1 MRGPTLQKATI
12 ISFTLHLT
20 VFAIALV
27 ILKQSSSVR
36 LPSPYTV
43 NLVSPGVLK
52 DMGRETTAEAG
63 KESTRLAA
71 PADVSK
77 KSVKETPKDKPKDAA
92 KEKEMVAKRIAAI
105 EAKKKVERRV
115 KLRSIIAL
123 KADAGKQVSSIK
135 QQSASNG
142 KAALQEDYYTTI
154 TREIW
159 QQWNYPSE
167 IGKKDIEAVIAI
179 RILRDGTAIIQRI
192 EKSSGNAV
200 LDKSALSA
208 IVKASPLTPPPD
220 GEEEIGVRFYP

>member
-20 VFAIALV
+20 VFAITLV
-27 ILKQSSSVR
+27 ILKQSGSVR

-52 DMGRETTAEAG
+52 DMSRETAAESG

-71 PADVSK
+71 PPDVSK
-77 KSVKETPKDKPKDAA
+77 KAVKETPKDKPKDTA

-105 EAKKKVERRV
+105 EAKKNVERRV
-115 KLRSIIAL
+115 RLRSVIAL
-123 KADAGKQVSSIK
+123 KAGAGKQESNMK
-135 QQSASNG
+135 QQQSASHG
-142 KAALQEDYYTTI
+142 KGSLQDDYYTAI
-154 TREIW
+154 TKEIW
-159 QQWNYPSE
+159 QQWVCPD

-192 EKSSGNAV
+192 EKSSGNT
-200 LDKSALSA
+200 LFDRSAMRALA
-208 IVKASPLTPPPD
+208 KASPLPPPPD
-220 GEEEIGVRFYP
+220 EMEIGVRFFP

>member
-52 DMGRETTAEAG
+52 DMGRETTTEAG
-63 KESTRLAA
+63 KESTRLTA

-115 KLRSIIAL
+115 KLRSVIAL
-123 KADAGKQVSSIK
+123 KADAGKQGSSIK

-159 QQWNYPSE
+159 QQWVYPDT
-167 IGKKDIEAVIAI
+167 GKKDIEAIVAI
-179 RILRDGTAIIQRI
+179 KILRDGTAIIQRI
-192 EKSSGNAV
+192 EKSSGNT
-200 LDKSALSA
+200 LFDKSALRA
-208 IVKASPLTPPPD
+208 LAKASPLPPPPD
-220 GEEEIGVRFYP
+220 EMEIGVRFFP

>member
-52 DMGRETTAEAG
+52 DMGRETTSEAG
-63 KESTRLAA
+63 KESTQLAA

-77 KSVKETPKDKPKDAA
+77 KPVKETPKDKPKDAA

-115 KLRSIIAL
+115 KLRSVIAL
-123 KADAGKQVSSIK
+123 KADAGKHGSNMKQ
-135 QQSASNG
+135 QQSASHG

-159 QQWNYPSE
+159 QQWVYPDT
-167 IGKKDIEAVIAI
+167 GKKDIEAIVAI

-192 EKSSGNAV
+192 EKSSGNA
-200 LDKSALSA
+200 LFDKSALRA
-208 IVKASPLTPPPD
+208 LAKASPLPPPPD
-220 GEEEIGVRFYP
+220 EMEIGVRFYP

>member
-27 ILKQSSSVR
+27 ILKQSGSVR

-52 DMGRETTAEAG
+52 DMGRETTSEAG

-77 KSVKETPKDKPKDAA
+77 KPVKETPKDKPKDAV

-115 KLRSIIAL
+115 KLRSVIAL
-123 KADAGKQVSSIK
+123 KADAWKHGSNMKQ
-135 QQSASNG
+135 QQSASHG
-142 KAALQEDYYTTI
+142 KGSLQEDYYTII

-159 QQWNYPSE
+159 QQWVYPDT
-167 IGKKDIEAVIAI
+167 GKKDIEAIVAI

-192 EKSSGNAV
+192 EKSSGNA
-200 LDKSALSA
+200 LFDKSALRA
-208 IVKASPLTPPPD
+208 LAKASPLPPPPD
-220 GEEEIGVRFYP
+220 EMEIGVRFFP